1 MGLPT
6 SVDRPPPLQVLAY
19 SLALGAPNLLGPEP
33 SQDTSLPGGPDPL
46 QQALPA
52 PRDPPRARRA
62 WGKLVWQQPGACGL
76 GSGQGW
82 TSLFEGSPSLGRCH
96 MAALISA
103 GGAHAPWGDGRLAGV
118 TSSLQE
124 PWSLGG
130 SDRGARKRAARG
142 ASAAAGR
149 SWVAP
154 PGPVLGGQQ
163 LPTALLWGSPSST
176 GHVAAGLLA
185 GQGATARA
193 EGSGSGSAQDPSIAL
208 GQLVPAPCRLAA
220 PQTSALVN
228 VKARQT
234 SVRLALP
241 PPQPLCLGPAAPA
254 GLFFLPEQDL
264 PVPCG

>member
-1 MGLPT
+1 M
-6 SVDRPPPLQVLAY
+6 DRLPPLQVLAH

-33 SQDTSLPGGPDPL
+33 SQDTSLSGGPDPL

-103 GGAHAPWGDGRLAGV
+103 GGAHAPWGDGRRAGV

-130 SDRGARKRAARG
+130 SDRGARKRAAG
-142 ASAAAGR
+142 GGSAAAGR
-149 SWVAP
+149 SCVAP
-154 PGPVLGGQQ
+154 PGPVLGGQHRP
-163 LPTALLWGSPSST
+163 LPCCG
-176 GHVAAGLLA
+176 
-185 GQGATARA
+185 
-193 EGSGSGSAQDPSIAL
+193 
-208 GQLVPAPCRLAA
+208 
-220 PQTSALVN
+220 
-228 VKARQT
+228 
-234 SVRLALP
+234 
-241 PPQPLCLGPAAPA
+241 AAPA
-254 GLFFLPEQDL
+254 ALAMQLQGCWQDRVPQRGQRAVGAGMPKTPALPWGSGCRL
-264 PVPCG
+264 PAGWQPHRLLLWLMLKPGRRQCAWPCLPPSPSAWGWQLQQNCFSS